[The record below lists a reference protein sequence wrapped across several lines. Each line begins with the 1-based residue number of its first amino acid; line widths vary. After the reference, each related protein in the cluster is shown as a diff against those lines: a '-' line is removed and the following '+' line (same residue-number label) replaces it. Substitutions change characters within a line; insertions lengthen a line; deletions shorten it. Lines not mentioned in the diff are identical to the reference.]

1 MLSLKSS
8 SDTAVTTIAVCR
20 LHFHTK
26 LELRES
32 TIQKSWSVI
41 MQKWPVITVHQP
53 LVAALTCIS

>member
-41 MQKWPVITVHQP
+41 M
-53 LVAALTCIS
+53 